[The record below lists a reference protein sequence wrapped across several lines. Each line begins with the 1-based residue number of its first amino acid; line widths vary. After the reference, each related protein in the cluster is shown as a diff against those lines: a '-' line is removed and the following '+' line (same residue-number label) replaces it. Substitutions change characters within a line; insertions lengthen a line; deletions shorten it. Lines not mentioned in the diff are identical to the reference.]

1 MKPEGEIN
9 LLIQALQR
17 LYSRIASFILEKRMG
32 SYRGEAGSVA
42 DHRLST
48 LLSDH
53 IDRLAESR
61 PANGVKAQG
70 KAPEHKVHTATD
82 KQRLNLSLGQRQSEH
97 QVSIM
102 SRALSGLG
110 RYFRSKQT
118 ESVLDP
124 EMSKKLKKSTWTHI
138 HTAIRLARQGDART
152 AKLHLDIASQALQEA
167 GHYMPKEE
175 HIAFTVEIEE
185 KLGEITAQG
194 MDSDLST

>member
-9 LLIQALQR
+9 LLINALQR
-17 LYSRIASFILEKRMG
+17 LYARIASLVLEKRMG
-32 SYRGEAGSVA
+32 SYREEAGSVA

-70 KAPEHKVHTATD
+70 KAPEDEVHTATH
-82 KQRLNLSLGQRQSEH
+82 NLSLGRRQSEH
-97 QVSIM
+97 QASIM
-102 SRALSGLG
+102 SRTLSGLG
-110 RYFRSKQT
+110 RYFRSNRT

-185 KLGEITAQG
+185 KLGAITEQD
-194 MDSDLST
+194 MDSDLSH